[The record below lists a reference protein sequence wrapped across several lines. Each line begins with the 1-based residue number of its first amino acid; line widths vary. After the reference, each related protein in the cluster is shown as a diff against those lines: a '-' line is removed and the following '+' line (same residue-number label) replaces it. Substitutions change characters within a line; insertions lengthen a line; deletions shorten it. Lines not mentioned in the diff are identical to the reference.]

1 MSATAA
7 PPSCASTEPKL
18 QATSSGVIHFVDS
31 LNLVCGTN
39 LQAIINAINDG
50 KIQEAQ
56 IVRVISNRLNAYGR
70 RRASEAGIPTAYHN
84 LKKFGEQH
92 PDLGANTL
100 RESYDKALADL
111 VLTDQPNLIVCA
123 GFMHILS
130 PAFLD
135 PLAKSGVPALNLHPA
150 LPNCFP
156 GVDAIGR
163 AYQAFKDGSIT
174 KTGVMVHYVIA
185 EIDAGEP
192 LVIKELDIESGEE
205 LAQLEERMHHLEWQA
220 IVEGVQLAIQ
230 ELRNARSKNVDIGF
244 T

>member
-1 MSATAA
+1 MDA
-7 PPSCASTEPKL
+7 EDD
-18 QATSSGVIHFVDS
+18 QTSP
-31 LNLVCGTN
+31 
-39 LQAIINAINDG
+39 IINAINDG

-100 RESYDKALADL
+100 RESYDKALAEI

-185 EIDAGEP
+185 EIDAVSDFLARWFLYLLKRINFQGEP